1 MPTEI
6 ELLEIRMEA
15 NTKRISNDLKKT
27 VGLID
32 KSMNRIEQRTNKAER
47 NIKRAL
53 SSAFSVAG
61 SLGVYLSVGQVT
73 RYADS
78 WTLVQ
83 NAITAT
89 EELTGVAL
97 KNREELLDL
106 SERSRSDL
114 QATTQLYTRVAA
126 SITHITDKEEDFSR
140 ITETVA
146 KALKLGGANAQE
158 QAAAMLQLSQAFNKG
173 KLDGDEFRSVAENAR
188 IITQGLADQLG
199 VTRQEIIKMAA
210 DGKLTVDALVSS
222 LLNISPE
229 VDRAFAKTIPT
240 IDQALTKLNGRITQY
255 VGNLAETKGIAAAVR
270 VGITGLAENFDL
282 VGDTALVAGAAILGA
297 FGPQAIAAVGRFGVA
312 LTASTGGLTAI
323 TGGLAAA
330 YAAMH
335 LFGDSIHPVAG
346 ELATL
351 SDYGSAT
358 FDVLIDGA
366 GEAAAGIRDNLIAAI
381 GTITSALTGV
391 GVSNEDVLTSFKKM
405 INGALQLL
413 LAFSNYLAETLIAA
427 PKIFFEKV
435 TAAANLM
442 LRGIE
447 AGINGAI
454 KLLNL
459 LVDAANVAA
468 NALGASISKIDEV
481 ELPELQSKF
490 EGAGKRYGEYL
501 AKGIKNGFHK
511 DGAISNIL
519 EEISDRANLL
529 AGERNAKQI
538 KIGSSSKTLKVSKS
552 SAKAGTAKQNNFD
565 REVANLQKRISLLQ
579 LEQKVVGKS
588 ALEAEKA
595 RTAHSL
601 LEAAKAANIP
611 ITESLKNKVNTLA
624 NGYATA
630 TVKLDEM
637 KDAQENAAARA
648 AELESTFQDATK
660 GIVSGILEG
669 RDAADVFADALGNIS
684 DRLLDLALDDV
695 FAGLKGGG
703 TSLFGGGTGGIF
715 GGAIIP
721 GIFHKGGVVGRD
733 GGGHNR
739 AVSPGVFNN
748 APRFHDGGIV
758 GLKSDEVPA
767 ILQKGE
773 IVIPK
778 NHSTVAQKRG
788 GDVTIAPVYQIDARG
803 ADSGVDEKIQV
814 ALSKNNEDLQRS
826 LPAMIKNAEIRG
838 RV

>member
-1 MPTEI
+1 
-6 ELLEIRMEA
+6 MEA
-15 NTKRISNDLKKT
+15 KLTKLDKDLRKAYGI
-27 VGLID
+27 VD
-32 KSMNRIEQRTNKAER
+32 KSTRKMERRTNQAAR
-47 NIKRAL
+47 NMNNAFRGAL
-53 SSAFSVAG
+53 ATAG
-61 SLGVYLSVGQVT
+61 ALGIYLSVDQVT

-97 KNREELLDL
+97 KNRKELLDL

-126 SITHITDKEEDFSR
+126 SITYITDKEEDFSR

-210 DGKLTVDALVSS
+210 DGKLTVDALVAS
-222 LLNISPE
+222 LLKISPE

-240 IDQALTKLNGRITQY
+240 IDQALTKLNGRITEY

-270 VGITGLAENFDL
+270 VGITGLAENFET

-312 LTASTGGLTAI
+312 LAASTGGLTAI

-330 YAAMH
+330 YTAMH

-358 FDVLIDGA
+358 FDFLADVAGEAGDHFRDTLVTNIDYVINKMAGIEGAGQKVESAMMKITNSALQMLIGISNFLIDRLTYLPAVVAEKAGNTINAMLRFITAGINSAISLMNKLIDGA
-366 GEAAAGIRDNLIAAI
+366 N
-381 GTITSALTGV
+381 SLTGSTV
-391 GVSNEDVLTSFKKM
+391 
-405 INGALQLL
+405 
-413 LAFSNYLAETLIAA
+413 
-427 PKIFFEKV
+427 EKFGEWD
-435 TAAANLM
+435 AHQFAN
-442 LRGIE
+442 
-447 AGINGAI
+447 
-454 KLLNL
+454 
-459 LVDAANVAA
+459 
-468 NALGASISKIDEV
+468 
-481 ELPELQSKF
+481 KF
-490 EGAGKRYGEYL
+490 EGAGKLYGTL
-501 AKGIKNGFHK
+501 LNKGIAEGFQNGPMTQLLK
-511 DGAISNIL
+511 
-519 EEISDRANLL
+519 EISDRANQL
-529 AGERNAKQI
+529 AGERNAKKL

-565 REVANLQKRISLLQ
+565 REFANIQKRISLLQ
-579 LEQKVVGKS
+579 LEQRVVGKS
-588 ALEAEKA
+588 ALEAEKV
-595 RTAHSL
+595 RTAYSL

-648 AELESTFQDATK
+648 AEL
-660 GIVSGILEG
+660 
-669 RDAADVFADALGNIS
+669 
-684 DRLLDLALDDV
+684 
-695 FAGLKGGG
+695 
-703 TSLFGGGTGGIF
+703 
-715 GGAIIP
+715 
-721 GIFHKGGVVGRD
+721 
-733 GGGHNR
+733 
-739 AVSPGVFNN
+739 
-748 APRFHDGGIV
+748 
-758 GLKSDEVPA
+758 
-767 ILQKGE
+767 
-773 IVIPK
+773 
-778 NHSTVAQKRG
+778 
-788 GDVTIAPVYQIDARG
+788 
-803 ADSGVDEKIQV
+803 
-814 ALSKNNEDLQRS
+814 
-826 LPAMIKNAEIRG
+826 
-838 RV
+838 